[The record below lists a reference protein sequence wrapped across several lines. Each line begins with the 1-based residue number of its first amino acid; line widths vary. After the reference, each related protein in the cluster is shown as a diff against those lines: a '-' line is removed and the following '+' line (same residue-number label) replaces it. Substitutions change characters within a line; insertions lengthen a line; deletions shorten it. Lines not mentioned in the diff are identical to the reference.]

1 MKQIRKIAL
10 MAVGD
15 EAWIGGI
22 QYITNILHGLNEAG
36 GQHQLEVYVFKGSS
50 QKLYNLD
57 DFTNIRIEI
66 VEIEDTLP
74 PFSIVN
80 RIYWLLER
88 KLMGRVYPRLEN
100 YLLKQQFDYVYPA
113 TLSDCGGRL
122 NAGSWIADFQYHN
135 FPDGHSKETTIEA
148 ERQISF
154 IAHKMRKV
162 VLSSHWCESD
172 CYKLFPET
180 KGKAHVMPF
189 TVYINER
196 SLHFRD
202 FDSIRQKYGIE
213 GPFLMVSNLFGAIK
227 NHKTLFAAL
236 GILKKKGLAIQLV
249 CTGNLV
255 NYAKME
261 FTNEILQMIT
271 KEGIRHQLYLLGL
284 IPREDQVALYR
295 MSVAMVQPSIH
306 EGWSTCVEEAKALG
320 KTLLL
325 SDIDVHKEQYPDN
338 PHFFEALNPDD
349 LASKIEQVYSGQSG
363 RQFPELEKERNAF
376 DAYRKKV
383 ADFGRHFLE
392 IARS

>member
-1 MKQIRKIAL
+1 MKQIRKVAL
-10 MAVGD
+10 LTVGD

-36 GQHQLEVYVFKGSS
+36 DQQQLEVYIFKHAG
-50 QKLYNLD
+50 QKLYNLE
-57 DFTNIRIEI
+57 DFTKIRIKVLE
-66 VEIEDTLP
+66 VEEALP
-74 PFSIVN
+74 PFSLIN
-80 RIYWLLER
+80 RIYWLLQR
-88 KLMGRVYPRLEN
+88 KLQGRIYPRLEN
-100 YLLKQQFDYVYPA
+100 YLVSHRFYYVYPA

-135 FPDGHSKETTIEA
+135 FPDGHSKETTVEA

-154 IAHKMRKV
+154 IARKMPKV
-162 VLSSHWCESD
+162 VLSSKWCESD

-180 KGKAHVMPF
+180 KGKAYAMPF

-196 SLHFRD
+196 LLGFRD
-202 FDSIRQKYGIE
+202 FDNIRLKYGIQ

-236 GILKKKGLAIQLV
+236 GILKKKGLVIQLV

-295 MSVAMVQPSIH
+295 MSMAMVQPSIH

-320 KTLLL
+320 KTLIL

-338 PHFFEALNPDD
+338 PHFFEALNPED
-349 LASKIEQVYSGQSG
+349 LARKIEQVYSTESG
-363 RQFPELEKERNAF
+363 KQFPDLEREGNAF
-376 DAYRKKV
+376 AAYREKV
-383 ADFGRHFLE
+383 KEFGRHFLE
-392 IARS
+392 IAGS

>member
-22 QYITNILHGLNEAG
+22 QYITNILDGLNEAG
-36 GQHQLEVYVFKGSS
+36 TQQQLEIHVFKGAG

-57 DFTNIRIEI
+57 KFSNIQIKI
-66 VEIEDTLP
+66 VEIDAVLP
-74 PFSIVN
+74 PFSVPN
-80 RIYWLLER
+80 RIYWLLQR
-88 KLMGRVYPRLEN
+88 KLQGRVYPRLEN
-100 YLLKQQFDYVYPA
+100 YLMKHKYDYVYPA

-154 IAHKMRKV
+154 IARKMPKV

-172 CYKLFPET
+172 SYKLFPET

-189 TVYINER
+189 TVYIDEKLLDFNG
-196 SLHFRD
+196 
-202 FDSIRQKYGIE
+202 FDSIRRKYGIE
-213 GPFLMVSNLFGAIK
+213 GPFLMVSNLFGAVK
-227 NHKTLFAAL
+227 NHKTLFEAL
-236 GILKKKGLAIQLV
+236 GILKRKGLVIPLV

-255 NYAKME
+255 NYCKME

-271 KEGIRHQLYLLGL
+271 DAGIRHQLYLLGL
-284 IPREDQVALYR
+284 IPREDQVTLYR
-295 MSVAMVQPSIH
+295 MAVAMVQPSVH

-325 SDIDVHKEQYPDN
+325 SDIDVHKEQYPGN
-338 PHFFEALNPDD
+338 PYFFEALNPED
-349 LASKIEQVYSGQSG
+349 LAVKIEQVYTMQSHN
-363 RQFPELEKERNAF
+363 QFPEFERERASLR
-376 DAYRKKV
+376 AYRMTVKG
-383 ADFGRHFLE
+383 FGHLFLQ
-392 IARS
+392 IAGA

>member
-1 MKQIRKIAL
+1 MKQIRKVAL
-10 MAVGD
+10 LTVGD

-22 QYITNILHGLNEAG
+22 QYITNILDGLNEAG
-36 GQHQLEVYVFKGSS
+36 GQRQLEVYIFKHAG
-50 QKLYNLD
+50 QKLYNLE
-57 DFTNIRIEI
+57 DFTKISIRVLE
-66 VEIEDTLP
+66 VEDILP
-74 PFSIVN
+74 PFSLAN
-80 RIYWLLER
+80 RLYWLLQR
-88 KLMGRVYPRLEN
+88 KLQGRIYPRLEN
-100 YLLKQQFDYVYPA
+100 YLMSHRFDYVYPA

-122 NAGSWIADFQYHN
+122 NAGSWIADFQYYN
-135 FPDGHSKETTIEA
+135 FPDGHSRDTTIEA

-154 IAHKMRKV
+154 IARKMPKV
-162 VLSSHWCESD
+162 VLSSKWCESD
-172 CYKLFPET
+172 CYRLFPET

-196 SLHFRD
+196 LLSFRD
-202 FDSIRQKYGIE
+202 FDNISLKYGIQ

-236 GILKKKGLAIQLV
+236 GILKKKGLVIQLV

-295 MSVAMVQPSIH
+295 MSMGMVQPSIH

-320 KTLLL
+320 KTLIL
-325 SDIDVHKEQYPDN
+325 SDIDVHKEQYPEN
-338 PHFFEALNPDD
+338 PHFFEALNPED
-349 LASKIEQVYSGQSG
+349 LARKIEQVHSSESGK
-363 RQFPELEKERNAF
+363 QFPELEKERNAF
-376 DAYRKKV
+376 AAYREKV
-383 ADFGRHFLE
+383 KEFGLHFLE
-392 IARS
+392 IAGS